1 MSQTQK
7 SFTLPMRNQHNR
19 ANIVRRHFLQKIR
32 KCLFMILKILG
43 SFEKMLIIIVK
54 QWKKVEDMGEGLW

>member
-1 MSQTQK
+1 
-7 SFTLPMRNQHNR
+7 MRNQHNR